1 MIYPS
6 LHHAIMDIYDNN
18 IHIKS
23 RRPVSGGDVNEAWR
37 LELDDGTILFMKSN
51 RPGFL
56 ANFEAEAAGLDA
68 IRNTNTIGTP
78 RVLGIGKEKNNS
90 FLLLEYIGNE
100 KRVNSLCG

>member
-37 LELDDGTILFMKSN
+37 LELDDGL
-51 RPGFL
+51 
-56 ANFEAEAAGLDA
+56 
-68 IRNTNTIGTP
+68 
-78 RVLGIGKEKNNS
+78 
-90 FLLLEYIGNE
+90 
-100 KRVNSLCG
+100 